1 MAQGPPIP
9 HDEQERLEDLY
20 AYEILDSDPEEAFDD
35 IVRLA
40 AAICGTPW
48 ARVNFV
54 DAQRQWTKAV
64 LGMDKA
70 DTPRQDAFCSHT
82 IGAPDG
88 RMVVEDALADDRFAE
103 NPLVLDDPGIRFY
116 AGSGIRAASGR
127 CIGAVC
133 VLDSKPRQLTPE
145 QLEALESLSEIA
157 TRQLELR
164 RRLSDERRVVDELRE
179 LDRKKA
185 EFNASLAHDFRTPLT
200 AIRGFAQIMRTPEA
214 PVERALDVIERS
226 ADRLLRLVDRV
237 GGTPDELTFEQVD
250 LAELA
255 RATADLLAPGAD
267 ANDVELRVDLTPTP
281 MRGDAQWLAH
291 VLDNLIGNA
300 VKYSPDGAVDVIVRP
315 EGATAMLEVRDTGV
329 GIPPDEIPALFD
341 RFFRASTSDG
351 FSGTG
356 IGLSVVKDIVD
367 RHNGTIDV
375 SSAVGEGSTF
385 RVALPR

>member
-1 MAQGPPIP
+1 MAPPVP
-9 HDEQERLEDLY
+9 ADEQQRLQDLY

-40 AAICGTPW
+40 ATICGTPW

-54 DAQRQWTKAV
+54 DEQRQWTKAV
-64 LGMDKA
+64 LGMDKD

-82 IGAPDG
+82 IAAPG
-88 RMVVEDALADDRFAE
+88 GSMVVEDALTDDRFAD

-133 VLDSKPRQLTPE
+133 VLDDKPRNLTDE
-145 QLEALESLSEIA
+145 QLEALRALSEIA
-157 TRQLELR
+157 TAQLELR
-164 RRLSDERRVVDELRE
+164 RRLSDERRVVDDLRE

-200 AIRGFAQIMRTPEA
+200 AIRGFAQVLREEDA
-214 PVERALDVIERS
+214 PVEHGLDVIERS

-237 GGTPDELTFEQVD
+237 GGTPNELNVEPLD

-255 RATADLLAPGAD
+255 RATVDLLAPASD
-267 ANDVELRVDLTPTP
+267 ANDVSIEVELTPTP
-281 MRGDAQWLAH
+281 MHGDPQWLAH

-300 VKYSPDGAVDVIVRP
+300 VKYSPGGRVLVTVRP
-315 EGATAMLEVRDTGV
+315 EGARAVVEVCDSGV
-329 GIPPDEIPALFD
+329 GIPADEIPQLFD
-341 RFFRASTSDG
+341 RFFRASTSNG
-351 FSGTG
+351 FSGSG
-356 IGLSVVKDIVD
+356 IGLAVVKDIVE
-367 RHNGTIDV
+367 RHGGTIDV
-375 SSAVGEGSTF
+375 TSEVGGGSTF
-385 RVALPR
+385 RVVLPTR